1 MGDRSKA
8 IFKNLTPAAPA
19 FIYLLFAVGVVCHVL
34 EPTRDL
40 LLTMTPYFLFFMAM
54 IVLLPQALHRN
65 WKLFIWAAPVLIATF
80 LIEVIGVRT
89 GLVFGH
95 YEYGGTLG
103 THVLGVP
110 PVIGLNWVLVML
122 GAILL
127 AGRLTR
133 RPLPMAFLSGMLAV
147 VFDLAMEPVAI
158 ELDYWTWDNVAVPL
172 QNYIAWGVIAFM
184 ISLAYSWAKID
195 ASGKRGSLL
204 EHFFLVQVLFFA
216 FLHLFLAL

>member
-1 MGDRSKA
+1 MEERIRA
-8 IFKNLTPAAPA
+8 IFKHLTPAAPA
-19 FIYLLFAVGVVCHVL
+19 FIYILFAVGVVCHLL

-40 LLTMTPYFLFFMAM
+40 LLAMTPYFLFFMA
-54 IVLLPQALHRN
+54 IVVLFPQALHRN

-80 LIEVIGVRT
+80 MIEVIGVRT

-133 RPLPMAFLSGMLAV
+133 RPLPMALMSGMLAV

-184 ISLAYSWAKID
+184 ISLAYSRAKID
-195 ASGKRGSLL
+195 ASGKKGALL